1 MYKSFDMK
9 AARHLNNSVARLSP
23 LVAVGEAIGKVT
35 SPVAKYLGRAI
46 TYTPTF
52 QAKNFFRDTQAAAI
66 SSAFSIV
73 TKEGLGFLPIKTSGT
88 ALWQATREVD
98 DYRISMI
105 NGLGFATRS
114 ETEGLLDTSVN
125 KLIQTI
131 NLVISYN

>member
-1 MYKSFDMK
+1 MTFTGSIKKQGSNNYIDIVYRKNAKGEVNAEFYEIIDQNLHNMYKSFDMK

-73 TKEGLGFLPIKTSGT
+73 TKEGL
-88 ALWQATREVD
+88 
-98 DYRISMI
+98 
-105 NGLGFATRS
+105 
-114 ETEGLLDTSVN
+114 
-125 KLIQTI
+125 
-131 NLVISYN
+131 